1 MKTTFEF
8 LTKLKKN
15 NTREWFAANKP
26 EFDEI
31 VKENK
36 VFFTAIYTEFQKHD
50 ELSGIHIYR
59 IYKDIRFSK
68 DKTPYKTNLGVG
80 FSRTKPQLRGGYY
93 LQIEDNNTFVG
104 GGFWAPNNE
113 DLLRIR
119 KEFEAD
125 TRAIEKI
132 TSHPTFIQFF
142 GELQGEDGVKSAP
155 KGFDKNHPAIDLI
168 KKKQFVVMRKF
179 TNVEVLAPNF
189 QAEVVKTFVAMRPFF
204 DYMSEVLTTD
214 LNGESIL

>member
-68 DKTPYKTNLGVG
+68 DKTPYKTNLGVD
-80 FSRTKPQLRGGYY
+80 F
-93 LQIEDNNTFVG
+93 
-104 GGFWAPNNE
+104 
-113 DLLRIR
+113 
-119 KEFEAD
+119 
-125 TRAIEKI
+125 
-132 TSHPTFIQFF
+132 
-142 GELQGEDGVKSAP
+142 QGRS
-155 KGFDKNHPAIDLI
+155 L
-168 KKKQFVVMRKF
+168 
-179 TNVEVLAPNF
+179 
-189 QAEVVKTFVAMRPFF
+189 
-204 DYMSEVLTTD
+204 S
-214 LNGESIL
+214 